1 MGDLFWP
8 ALFGVFFVCW
18 CLGAYNRL
26 RRLRRQALK
35 SVQKLLAQLAE
46 FRPLFDR
53 RVQGQKEAPEPERR
67 QAVTASGDAGWLTLL
82 AAAGQLD
89 AALQSASHT
98 TLDSVAIRN
107 TAQALEA
114 LLRSWAAAEQA
125 PQDLAGEALPPE
137 LMMQWGVLIHRM
149 LAARSAANQDLAA
162 YNQAIAEIPARW
174 LAPVIPFAAVA
185 YF

>member
-1 MGDLFWP
+1 MGDFFWP

-26 RRLRRQALK
+26 RRLRRQALN
-35 SVQKLLAQLAE
+35 SVQKLIAQLAE

-53 RVQGQKEAPEPERR
+53 RAQSQKEPLEPERR
-67 QAVTASGDAGWLTLL
+67 QGLAASGDAGWSALT

-98 TLDSVAIRN
+98 TLDSAAIRN
-107 TAQALEA
+107 TSQAFEA
-114 LLRSWAAAEQA
+114 LQRSWSAASEA
-125 PQDLAGEALPPE
+125 PLDLAGEALPPE
-137 LMMQWGVLIHRM
+137 LLTQWGVLSHRM
-149 LAARSAANQDLAA
+149 LAARAAANQDLAA
-162 YNQAIAEIPARW
+162 YNQALAQVPVRW

>member
-18 CLGAYNRL
+18 CLGVYNRL
-26 RRLRRQALK
+26 RRLRRKALN
-35 SVQKLLAQLAE
+35 SVQKMFAQLTE
-46 FRPLFDR
+46 FKPLFDQP
-53 RVQGQKEAPEPERR
+53 VQSQKEAPEFERR
-67 QAVTASGDAGWLTLL
+67 QAVTASDDAGWLALV
-82 AAAGQLD
+82 AAACQLD
-89 AALQSASHT
+89 AALQSVSHT

-107 TAQALEA
+107 TAQAMEA
-114 LLRSWAAAEQA
+114 LQRSWLAAAEA

-137 LMMQWGVLIHRM
+137 LVMQWGVLSYRM
-149 LAARSAANQDLAA
+149 LAARSAANQDLAV
-162 YNQAIAEIPARW
+162 YNQAIAEVPARW

>member
-1 MGDLFWP
+1 MGDFFWP

-26 RRLRRQALK
+26 RRLRRHALN
-35 SVQKLLAQLAE
+35 SVQKLFAQLAE

-53 RVQGQKEAPEPERR
+53 RAQSQKETPEDEPR
-67 QAVTASGDAGWLTLL
+67 QGL
-82 AAAGQLD
+82 AAPGDPGWSALVAVAGQLD

-98 TLDSVAIRN
+98 TLDSTAIRN
-107 TAQALEA
+107 TSQALEV
-114 LLRSWAAAEQA
+114 LLRSWAAAAEA

-137 LMMQWGVLIHRM
+137 LLMQWGVLSHRM

-162 YNQAIAEIPARW
+162 YNQALAQVPVRW
-174 LAPVIPFAAVA
+174 LAPVIPFASVA